1 MAAPS
6 DAIAEAAALLSAAKS
21 AVAFTGA
28 GISTPSG
35 IPDFR
40 DPDGG
45 LWSHFDPMEVAS
57 IYSFRHNPQSF
68 YDWVYPL
75 AAQIMAAQ
83 PNPAHTALAAL
94 EAHGVLKAVITQN
107 IDMLHQRA
115 GSTIYEIHGSLRQ
128 ATCIHCFAEYP
139 GEAVMRQFLADRALP
154 RCEKCGAVLKPN
166 IILFGEQL
174 PFQVFQGASRAARK
188 ADVMLIV
195 GSSLEVAP
203 ASDLPR
209 MALNAGAKLV
219 IVNLSPCDFDSAA
232 QVVIHADAAEILP
245 AIAQRVKGIAA

>member
-1 MAAPS
+1 MAASS

-40 DPDGG
+40 DPQGG
-45 LWSHFDPMEVAS
+45 LWSRSDPMEVAS
-57 IYSFRHNPQSF
+57 IYSFRHNPHAF

-94 EAHGVLKAVITQN
+94 EAEGLLKAVITQN
-107 IDMLHQRA
+107 IDLLHQRA
-115 GSTIYEIHGSLRQ
+115 GSKNVYEIHGSLRS

-139 GEAVMRQFLADRALP
+139 GDVVMPRFLVDRALP
-154 RCEKCGAVLKPN
+154 RCEKCGSVLKPN

-174 PFQVFQGASRAARK
+174 PYQTFQYASRAARQ

-209 MALNAGAKLV
+209 IALHAGAKLI
-219 IVNLSPCDFDSAA
+219 IVNLSSCGFDAAA
-232 QVVIHADAAEILP
+232 QVVIHADAAEVLP
-245 AIAQRVKGIAA
+245 EIVQRMKAAV